1 MRRILSIALLL
12 GLAGAATVTAIAS
25 KRATPKT
32 TGTVTQV
39 LSGDTVLARVKS
51 GKTTKTTR
59 VRIIGVVAP
68 AGSSCFANE
77 STAATRELA
86 LGQRVTLVGD
96 LKRGGAYV
104 ALPAGADLGAAL
116 LTRGAVQVD
125 VWGARSSRLATYVPV
140 QETAER
146 AAAGMWGAC
155 AADVRVSMTGP
166 ASGFPGDYLT
176 YTASVTNAGPLTAPV
191 RVELR
196 PGNYAKQI
204 FSVKSD
210 MGTCTSKGWVA
221 YCTLDGLAAGSTATI
236 AVVIRPT
243 GPGALSARV
252 TATVVGCITAQCGNA
267 ALQDPNL
274 GNDRAA
280 QPTIIPGGVYGQ
292 PGHECDPSYPTV
304 CIPPPPPQI
313 NCADIAPIKSFPV
326 RRDVAVPDPHHLDGN
341 GDGIA
346 CQGDDY

>member
-1 MRRILSIALLL
+1 VRRILSIALLL
-12 GLAGAATVTAIAS
+12 ALAGAATVTATAS
-25 KRATPKT
+25 KKAAPKT

-39 LSGDTVLARVKS
+39 LSGDTLLARVKS
-51 GKTTKTTR
+51 GKTTKTAR
-59 VRIIGVVAP
+59 VQILGVVAP

-77 STAATRELA
+77 STAQTRELA
-86 LGQRVTLVGD
+86 VGQRVSLVGD
-96 LKRGGAYV
+96 LKRGAYV
-104 ALPAGADLGAAL
+104 TLPGGADLGAAL

-125 VWGARSSRLATYVPV
+125 VWGTQSSRFATYVPL
-140 QETAER
+140 QEAAER

-155 AADVRVSMTGP
+155 AADVGVNMTGP
-166 ASGFPGDYLT
+166 RSGFPGDYLT
-176 YTASVTNAGPLTAPV
+176 YTASVTNAGPLAAPV

-210 MGTCTSKGWVA
+210 LGTCTSKGWVA
-221 YCTLDGLAAGSTATI
+221 YCTVDGMAAGSTATI
-236 AVVIRPT
+236 SVVIRPT
-243 GPGALSARV
+243 GPGALSARA
-252 TATVVGCITAQCGNA
+252 TATVLGCINAQCGNA

-280 QPTIIPGGVYGQ
+280 QPTIIPGGAYGL

-304 CIPPPPPQI
+304 CIPPPPPEI

-326 RRDVAVPDPHHLDGN
+326 RRDVANPDPHHLDGN

>member
-1 MRRILSIALLL
+1 VRRILSIALLL
-12 GLAGAATVTAIAS
+12 ALAGAATVTATAS
-25 KRATPKT
+25 KTATPKT

-51 GKTTKTTR
+51 GKKTRTAR

-77 STAATRELA
+77 STAQTRELA
-86 LGQRVTLVGD
+86 VGQRVSLVGD
-96 LKRGGAYV
+96 LKRGAYV
-104 ALPAGADLGAAL
+104 TLPGGADLGAAL
-116 LTRGAVQVD
+116 LARGAVQVD
-125 VWGARSSRLATYVPV
+125 EWGAQSSRFATYVPL
-140 QETAER
+140 QEAAER
-146 AAAGMWGAC
+146 AGAGMWGAC
-155 AADVRVSMTGP
+155 AADVGVSMTGP
-166 ASGFPGDYLT
+166 RSGFPGDYLT
-176 YTASVTNAGPLTAPV
+176 YTASVTNAGPLSAPV

-210 MGTCTSKGWVA
+210 LGTCTSKGWVA
-221 YCTLDGLAAGSTATI
+221 YCTLDGMAAGSTATI